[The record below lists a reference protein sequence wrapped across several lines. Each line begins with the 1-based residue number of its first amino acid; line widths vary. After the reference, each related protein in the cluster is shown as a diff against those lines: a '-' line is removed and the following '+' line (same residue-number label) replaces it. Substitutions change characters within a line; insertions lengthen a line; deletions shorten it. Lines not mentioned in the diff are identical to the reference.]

1 MAVWMVRGGRHG
13 EHEALALEQGFSII
27 VWAGLSDLTE
37 VTSKEALRE
46 VIERLIPD
54 ASTSKVSSHLG
65 QAWAFRGRIAEGDL
79 VVMPLKGRPA
89 VAVGEVTGPYQYRPD
104 LSEPA
109 AHARPTRW
117 LTTDLPRTGLDPDI
131 RQRLNLQGTIGEIHA
146 PDAEARVR
154 AALSGKTPTL
164 AHTEEP
170 GDAGLEAAEPL
181 DLESYASDQI
191 MDYLGRQFRAHDLA
205 RLVNEVLRADGYHTH
220 LSPAGPDGGVDIIA
234 GRGPM
239 GFDSPRLCVQ
249 VKSSDQPIDV
259 TVVREL
265 QGVMKGFG
273 ADRGLLVC
281 WGGFRSSVLSE
292 ARRLFFDIRLWDAGD
307 LVNAILENYERL
319 SAELQAELPLK
330 RVWALVLEE
339 E

>member
-1 MAVWMVRGGRHG
+1 MAVWKLRGGRDG
-13 EHEALALEQGFSII
+13 VFESLALEQGLSII
-27 VWAGLSDLTE
+27 GFAEMPDL
-37 VTSKEALRE
+37 
-46 VIERLIPD
+46 
-54 ASTSKVSSHLG
+54 SKVRNQTELRALLETAYAHRQKAAISNFTGRLWS
-65 QAWAFRGRIAEGDL
+65 FRERMQKGDL
-79 VVMPLKGRPA
+79 VVMPLTGRAA

-104 LSEPA
+104 LPERA
-109 AHARPTRW
+109 THVRPTRW
-117 LTTDLPRTGLDPDI
+117 LATDLPRTALDPDI
-131 RQRLNLQGTIGEIHA
+131 RQRLNSRGTIGEIHA
-146 PDAEARVR
+146 PDAEVR
-154 AALSGKTPTL
+154 IRSALSGKTPKPV
-164 AHTEEP
+164 ANEETE
-170 GDAGLEAAEPL
+170 GTGLDETEPL

-191 MDYLGRQFRAHDLA
+191 MGFLGRQFRGHDLA

-239 GFDSPRLCVQ
+239 GFDPPRLCVQ

-265 QGVMKGFG
+265 QGVMKNFG
-273 ADRGLLVC
+273 AQQGLLVS

-307 LVNAILENYERL
+307 LVNAILANYERL

-330 RVWALVLEE
+330 RVWTLVLEE